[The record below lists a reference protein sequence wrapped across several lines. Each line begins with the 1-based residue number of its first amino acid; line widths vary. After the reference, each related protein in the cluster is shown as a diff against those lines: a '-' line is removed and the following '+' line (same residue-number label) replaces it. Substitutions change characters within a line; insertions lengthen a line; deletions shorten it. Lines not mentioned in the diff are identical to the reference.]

1 MKSGGSAI
9 KMAVGSMA
17 VALLA
22 VMMLYQMIDHI
33 RGAFQRPWWS
43 LLIES
48 VCIALVATAIFYP
61 WWRKHRG

>member
-1 MKSGGSAI
+1 
-9 KMAVGSMA
+9 MAVGSLV

-22 VMMLYQMIDHI
+22 VMMLYQMIGHI

-48 VCIALVATAIFYP
+48 VSIALVATAIFYP